1 MIRSIDAGWP
11 KSHAKPKFVI
21 IGCGEHAIEAAKSI
35 ARHVPPERI
44 DSRIGLPDLRKA
56 ADVIGRSSFFLGAD
70 GGLMHIAAALKKPG
84 IAIFCEIRPEWRL
97 HARSKMRAFFSEG
110 DINQIPTEKI
120 SGEVIRYCEDLLK
133 QSDPRINAGWKPARL
148 ES

>member
-21 IGCGEHAIEAAKSI
+21 IGCGEHAIEAASSI

-84 IAIFCEIRPEWRL
+84 VAIFCEIRPEWRL
-97 HARSKMRAFFSEG
+97 HARSKMRAIFSEC

-133 QSDPRINAGWKPARL
+133 QSGLQINAGWKPARL